1 MCTIITLQWM
11 LEKGVRFYVQI
22 FVPFIPHPNNSRVQM
37 DEEDTDQNK
46 EHMGSEDFS
55 AVVGWTQEMY
65 LASGKTNSGG
75 KASAGFFSGCVP
87 CTSFDFLNWK

>member
-55 AVVGWTQEMY
+55 AVVGTQEMY